1 MGIPPIF
8 LEPYLDR
15 NQDPQYNNTMDQGI
29 DQTYR
34 RLAFGMCQS
43 CNARTGEEPHTCPF
57 AEEISN
63 DYCSECNCCD
73 QCTEFCA
80 NDI

>member
-1 MGIPPIF
+1 MGMPPIF

-15 NQDPQYNNTMDQGI
+15 NQDPQYNNTMDQDI
-29 DQTYR
+29 DLTYR

-43 CNARTGEEPHTCPF
+43 CNTHTGEESHICPF
-57 AEEISN
+57 AEDINN
-63 DYCSECNCCD
+63 DFSECNCCNH
-73 QCTEFCA
+73 CTESCA